1 MFMIFKMDKK
11 RVNFHYLKFIVFL
24 TQQYVEKY
32 FCMNNIWVPGTEYKQ
47 TYGIDMNLTQFRP
60 QPLWFDGTLA
70 RLK

>member
-1 MFMIFKMDKK
+1 MDKK

-60 QPLWFDGTLA
+60 QPL
-70 RLK
+70 